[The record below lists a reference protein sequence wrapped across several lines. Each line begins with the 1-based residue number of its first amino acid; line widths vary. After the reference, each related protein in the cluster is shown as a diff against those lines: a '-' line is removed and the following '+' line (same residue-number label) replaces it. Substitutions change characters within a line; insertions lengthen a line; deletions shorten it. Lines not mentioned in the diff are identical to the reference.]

1 MQPIDPNTL
10 FSIFEQGDEQVYA
23 EYEQEE
29 VLKNPYVLMGMV
41 LRGLEN
47 WMLID
52 EMYTNRYPE
61 EYKKVRNS
69 IRERYNNRLYGYLT
83 RIDVE
88 DSEGIYKIGDSFN
101 KVGVANGLNH
111 LIKYYERREYYERC
125 AVIKKYLD
133 KILLEE
139 LDVN

>member
-23 EYEQEE
+23 EHGQEG

-52 EMYTNRYPE
+52 EMYMKRYPE
-61 EYKKVRNS
+61 DYKPVRNKVRWG
-69 IRERYNNRLYGYLT
+69 YNDRLYGYLT
-83 RIDVE
+83 SIDVD
-88 DSEGIYKIGDSFN
+88 DSEGIYKIGESFN

-111 LIKYYERREYYERC
+111 LIKYYERYEEYERC

-133 KILLEE
+133 KVLVAELE
-139 LDVN
+139 LD

>member
-10 FSIFEQGDEQVYA
+10 FSIFEQGDEEVYI
-23 EYEQEE
+23 EHGQEE

-41 LRGLEN
+41 LRGIEN

-52 EMYTNRYPE
+52 EMYIRRYPE
-61 EYKKVRNS
+61 EYKPVRNKVRWK
-69 IRERYNNRLYGYLT
+69 YNDRLYSYLI
-83 RIDVE
+83 RIDI
-88 DSEGIYKIGDSFN
+88 DNSDGMYKIGESFN

-111 LIKYYERREYYERC
+111 LIKYYERYEKYERC

-133 KILLEE
+133 VLIAK
-139 LDVN
+139 